1 MKLLETIR
9 IKDGKVYNIE
19 YHNRRVDR
27 SRFELFGI
35 DSKIDL
41 RDYIAPPRDNGIFR
55 CRVIYNRSD
64 IVSVEY
70 IPYKKREFKSFMV
83 VESSIEYRYKYANRD
98 ELNILKEQYSSY
110 SDIIIKKSGFLTD
123 TSIANIAFFDG
134 DIWVTPRRPLLRGTI
149 REKLIDENKILEKD
163 IKSED
168 LKHFSHFALM
178 NAMIGFQITKNITIH
193 IYKKEKKICL

>member
-1 MKLLETIR
+1 MELLETIR

-70 IPYKKREFKSFMV
+70 IPYKKREFKSFIIID
-83 VESSIEYRYKYANRD
+83 SNIEYKYKYANRD
-98 ELNILKEQYSSY
+98 KLNRLKEQYSKY

-134 DIWVTPRRPLLRGTI
+134 SSWVTPKNPLLRGTI
-149 REKLIDENKILEKD
+149 RERLIEKNILIKKD

-168 LKHFSHFALM
+168 LKHFSYFALM

-193 IYKKEKKICL
+193 IDKKEKICL

>member
-1 MKLLETIR
+1 MELLETIR

-70 IPYKKREFKSFMV
+70 IPYKKREFKSFIIID
-83 VESSIEYRYKYANRD
+83 SNIEYKYKYSNRD
-98 ELNILKEQYSSY
+98 KLNRLKEQYSKY

-134 DIWVTPRRPLLRGTI
+134 SSWVTPKNPLLRGTI
-149 REKLIDENKILEKD
+149 RERLIEKNILIKKD

-168 LKHFSHFALM
+168 LKHFSYFALM

-193 IYKKEKKICL
+193 IDKKEKICL

>member
-70 IPYKKREFKSFMV
+70 IPYKKREFKSFIIID
-83 VESSIEYRYKYANRD
+83 SNIEYKYKYSNRD
-98 ELNILKEQYSSY
+98 KLNRLKEQYSKY

-134 DIWVTPRRPLLRGTI
+134 SSWVTPKNPLLRGTI
-149 REKLIDENKILEKD
+149 RERLIEKNILIKKD

-168 LKHFSHFALM
+168 LKHFSYFALM

-193 IYKKEKKICL
+193 IDKKEKICL